1 MEIRRTAWGIE
12 YRQKHT
18 PEPKLDPDVFPGDMR
33 IVNPWD
39 NDDDE
44 TEEDEYAGE

>member
-18 PEPKLDPDVFPGDMR
+18 EPKLDPDVFPGDMR

-39 NDDDE
+39 NEIEEEQD
-44 TEEDEYAGE
+44 EDEE